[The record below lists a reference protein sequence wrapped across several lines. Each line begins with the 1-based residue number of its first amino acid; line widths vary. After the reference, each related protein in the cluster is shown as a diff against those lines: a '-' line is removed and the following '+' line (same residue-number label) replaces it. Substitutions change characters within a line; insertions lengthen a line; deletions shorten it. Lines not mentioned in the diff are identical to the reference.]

1 MITRIQRS
9 LAARREALGQGDKGF
24 TLIELLVVII
34 IIGILAAIAIP
45 VYIGFQNSAKDS
57 AAQTDATNARTA
69 VLALQTQNGGTLPTT
84 TGFGTSGVATSQ
96 AGLST
101 AWTNAGATVG
111 SNTTSLK
118 YVPGT
123 GSSFCVSA
131 LSASGSTSYFKAT
144 DSSPAVASSTSC

>member
-9 LAARREALGQGDKGF
+9 LAARRDALNEGDKGF

-69 VLALQTQNGGTLPTT
+69 VLALETQKGGALPDN
-84 TGFGTSGVATSQ
+84 TGFGTSGVVTTAT
-96 AGLST
+96 GLST
-101 AWTNAGATVG
+101 VWTNAGATFG

-118 YVPGT
+118 FVPGT
-123 GSSFCVSA
+123 GTSFCVSA
-131 LSASGSTSYFKAT
+131 LSSSGSTSYFKAT
-144 DSSPAVASSTSC
+144 DSSAAVASTTPC